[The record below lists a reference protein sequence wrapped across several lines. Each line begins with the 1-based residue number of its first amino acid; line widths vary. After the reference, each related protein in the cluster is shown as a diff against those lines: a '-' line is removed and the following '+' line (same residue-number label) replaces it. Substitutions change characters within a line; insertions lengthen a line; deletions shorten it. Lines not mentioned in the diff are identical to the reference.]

1 MDVSRFLEVK
11 ETDNRLL
18 YVGKS
23 LINRFLCHDIAQTGG
38 QLAYFFL
45 LSVFPF
51 MIFLNALI
59 GSFNFSE
66 TEIVDTLS
74 SFLPQEVIR
83 VINTYIQYISDSQ
96 HTGMLPV
103 GLIVTLFS
111 ASRAVRSLN
120 YAINKAYRVDRPR
133 GFIGD
138 FFLSVVLTFGIELT
152 IILSLLLLTIGKN
165 MMAWLSA
172 RFEFLLIPLAVL
184 DNLRWVIVLA
194 DLFVVLAFMYYF
206 VPNRKMRWRNVLPGT
221 VFSVIGWIV
230 LTLGFSF
237 YINHFGRY
245 SLIYG
250 SLGAIIV
257 LMLWLYLVGILLVL
271 GGELNDIIEELR
283 AHYVPVRIEKKKT
296 GKTDVS

>member
-1 MDVSRFLEVK
+1 MDFSHFLEIK
-11 ETDNRLL
+11 ETDNKLV
-18 YVGKS
+18 YVLKS
-23 LINRFLCHDIAQTGG
+23 LIGRFLSHNISQTGG
-38 QLAYFFL
+38 QLAFFFL

-51 MIFLNALI
+51 AIFLNALI

-66 TEIVDTLS
+66 AEIVDTLS
-74 SFLPQEVIR
+74 AFLPQEIVG
-83 VINTYIQYISDSQ
+83 VINTYVQYISENQ
-96 HTGMLPV
+96 HVSLLSI

-111 ASRAVRSLN
+111 ASRAIRSLN
-120 YAINKAYRVDRPR
+120 YAINKAYRVDKPR
-133 GFIGD
+133 GMIGD
-138 FFLSVVLTFGIELT
+138 FFLSVVLTFGIGVA

-172 RFEFLLIPLAVL
+172 RFDFLLIPLAVL
-184 DNLRWVIVLA
+184 DNLRWVIVLL
-194 DLFVVLAFMYYF
+194 DLFIMLAFMYYF
-206 VPNRKMRWRNVLPGT
+206 VPNRKMKWRNVLPGT
-221 VFSVIGWIV
+221 IFSVVGWIT

-271 GGELNDIIEELR
+271 GGELNDIVEELKYN
-283 AHYVPVRIEKKKT
+283 YVSVKIDKKSK
-296 GKTDVS
+296 KQH

>member
-1 MDVSRFLEVK
+1 MDFSRFLEIK
-11 ETDNRLL
+11 ETDNKLI
-18 YVGKS
+18 YVIKS
-23 LINRFLCHDIAQTGG
+23 LIGRFLCHNISQTGG

-51 MIFLNALI
+51 AIFLNALV

-66 TEIVDTLS
+66 AEIVDTLS
-74 SFLPQEVIR
+74 SFLPQEIIG
-83 VINTYIQYISDSQ
+83 VINTYIQYISENQ
-96 HTGMLPV
+96 HLSLLSI

-111 ASRAVRSLN
+111 ASRAIRSLN
-120 YAINKAYRVDRPR
+120 YAINKAYRVDKPR

-138 FFLSVVLTFGIELT
+138 FFLSVILTFGIGVT

-165 MMAWLSA
+165 MMVWLSA

-184 DNLRWVIVLA
+184 DNLRWVIVLL
-194 DLFVVLAFMYYF
+194 DLFVMLAFMYYF
-206 VPNRKMRWRNVLPGT
+206 VPNRKMKWRNVLPGT
-221 VFSVIGWIV
+221 VFSVVGWII

-271 GGELNDIIEELR
+271 GGELNDIVEELKYN
-283 AHYVPVRIEKKKT
+283 YVSVKIDKKSNK
-296 GKTDVS
+296 